1 MPHENNDLV
10 AEWHFHGYV
19 RQRWHTRVPI
29 VALIPPQSL
38 VGHGATNDV
47 HIQVEDPLAVAD
59 ESPEKE
65 PLLHDHR
72 ALTETLLTIA
82 AQGGLALFAA
92 RVSNTGDYNSSNYT
106 RNGMI
111 LFCSAVGCSVIGFMC
126 CFYAMLLHGRKPGVA
141 RILTATGC
149 VATVYGFLAVMGTVL
164 LEHLTLVIIGIACVA
179 SLPAVAVFMKSARF
193 FGA

>member
-1 MPHENNDLV
+1 MALPLELEYGEVESLSDSISIQMPHENNDLV
-10 AEWHFHGYV
+10 AEWHFRGYV
-19 RQRWHTRVPI
+19 RQSWHTRVPI
-29 VALIPPQSL
+29 VALIPPQSF

-92 RVSNTGDYNSSNYT
+92 RVSNTGGYNSSNYS
-106 RNGMI
+106 RN
-111 LFCSAVGCSVIGFMC
+111 
-126 CFYAMLLHGRKPGVA
+126 
-141 RILTATGC
+141 ATGC

-179 SLPAVAVFMKSARF
+179 SLPAVAVFMKSARS